1 MEDDVAAGAGSE
13 EGLVVGDITVDD
25 FDGGGVSGRREGGE
39 VAGASNQHSDRV
51 ALLEKG
57 VA

>member
-1 MEDDVAAGAGSE
+1 MAAGAGSE

-25 FDGGGVSGRREGGE
+25 FDGSGVSGRREGGE

>member
-1 MEDDVAAGAGSE
+1 MAAGAGSE
-13 EGLVVGDITVDD
+13 EGLEVGDITVDD
-25 FDGGGVSGRREGGE
+25 FDSGVSGRREGGE

>member
-1 MEDDVAAGAGSE
+1 MAVGAGRE
-13 EGLVVGDITVDD
+13 ERPVVGDITVDD
-25 FDGGGVSGRREGGE
+25 FDGGRGGVGVSGRREGGE

-51 ALLEKG
+51 ALLEQS

>member
-1 MEDDVAAGAGSE
+1 MAAGAGRE
-13 EGLVVGDITVDD
+13 EGLEVSDITVDD
-25 FDGGGVSGRREGGE
+25 FDGGDGGVSGRREGGE

-51 ALLEKG
+51 ALLEQS

>member
-1 MEDDVAAGAGSE
+1 MAVGAGRE
-13 EGLVVGDITVDD
+13 ERPVVGDITVDD
-25 FDGGGVSGRREGGE
+25 FDGGGVGVSGRREGGE

-51 ALLEKG
+51 ALLEQS